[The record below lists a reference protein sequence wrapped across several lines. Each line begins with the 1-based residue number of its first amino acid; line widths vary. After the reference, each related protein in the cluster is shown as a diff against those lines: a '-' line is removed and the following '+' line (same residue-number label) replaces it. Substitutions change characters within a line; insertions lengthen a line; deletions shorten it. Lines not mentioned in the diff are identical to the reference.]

1 MDVFGTSFLTVA
13 VFVAVGFPWRTVGRK
28 LGLPPAVSLM
38 ALGVLVGPDLLDWVP
53 SPYVS
58 GHAPW
63 ISGAAFAILL
73 VRAGLGVVV
82 ERRVLLSALVLGLWP
97 VALEFGVLAGGAR
110 WLVFDRWDLCW
121 LFAFLLAAVSPAV
134 ILPTML
140 EQKLRGRGARH
151 RVPDRIMGATVI
163 NAFVAQTGILALLDH
178 MTPPRPGATVLIPLH
193 WPVAGRLVVGL
204 GIGILLGWL
213 VGALLPLPR
222 VPTGDAEDE
231 KPRRRAT
238 LAVALTGVAVYF
250 AGRKLGF
257 ESVFATLAVGALV
270 HRRLGLS
277 ALHVESGLRR
287 IWSFVEILLFANLGM
302 RISVSHLTDPRLLVF
317 LLLLIAVAL
326 AVRIRGAY
334 YVARWGGLPAPE
346 STYVSLAQIPKAT
359 IQAVFG
365 ALPLHRFLEAEAQEL
380 VPAGSTLLVAAVL
393 AIVATAPAGAV
404 VLDRWAKTLMPPRKE
419 GDHP

>member
-13 VFVAVGFPWRTVGRK
+13 AFVAVGFPWRSIGRK

-38 ALGVLVGPDLLDWVP
+38 ALGVLVGPDLSNLVP
-53 SPYVS
+53 ASYVS
-58 GHAPW
+58 AHATW

-82 ERRVLLSALVLGLWP
+82 ERRVLVSALVLGLGP
-97 VALEFGVLAGGAR
+97 VAVEFGVLAGGSR
-110 WLVFDRWDLCW
+110 WLIFERWDLCW

-140 EQKLRGRGARH
+140 EQKLRGRGGFH

-163 NAFVAQTGILALLDH
+163 NAFIAQTGILALLDH
-178 MTPPRPGATVLIPLH
+178 LTPPHAGTAVLIPLH
-193 WPVAGRLVVGL
+193 WPIAGRLVVGL
-204 GIGILLGWL
+204 GVGVLLGVL

-222 VPTGDAEDE
+222 VPAEGTGDE

-238 LAVALTGVAVYF
+238 LLIALTGVAVYF
-250 AGRKLGF
+250 AGRRLGF

-270 HRRLGLS
+270 HRRLGVS
-277 ALHVESGLRR
+277 ALHVERGLRR
-287 IWSFVEILLFANLGM
+287 IWSFAEILLFANLGL
-302 RISVSHLTDPRLLVF
+302 RISVSHLTDPRLLAF
-317 LLLLIAVAL
+317 LFVLIAVAL
-326 AVRIRGAY
+326 GCRIRSAY

-365 ALPLHRFLEAEAQEL
+365 ALPLQRFLQAEAQEL

-393 AIVATAPAGAV
+393 AIVITAPAGAV
-404 VLDRWAKTLMPPRKE
+404 VLDRWAKTLMPRRQE
-419 GDHP
+419 GDDA